1 MFFIKSVYCRV
12 FQAAFRMALPI
23 LPYRE
28 PEIINSCKDIGKVL
42 QKENA
47 TAVLVV
53 TDKGIINNGLL
64 KPVEDALNFNNTAYV
79 VYDETLPNPTV
90 INVEEAL
97 KLYYKNNCNT
107 IIAIGGGSAIDCAKA
122 VGVRVTY
129 PKRTVNQLGGKLKAW
144 RKLPTF
150 IAIPTT
156 AGTGSETTLAA
167 MITDSETHHKYA
179 IMSFPVIPHY
189 AVLDASLTYSLPPH
203 LTATTGMDALTHAVE
218 AYIGRSTTKE
228 TRRLALEAT
237 KLVFENVY
245 TAYSDGKNHTARENM
260 LHAAYKAGI
269 AFSKSYVGYIH
280 ALAHALGGLYGTPH
294 GLANTIIMPYILE
307 AYGKSV
313 HKKLHALGVYAG
325 ICNKS
330 DSYKIGAEKFIDAIK
345 KLNADMGI
353 ADKIQGIKKED
364 IFYLSKHAEK
374 EANPLY
380 PVPKLMTR
388 KELEDFYYK
397 VADWSK

>member
-12 FQAAFRMALPI
+12 FQAAFRMALPV

-28 PEIINSCKDIGKVL
+28 PEIINSCTEIGKVL
-42 QKENA
+42 KKENA
-47 TAVLVV
+47 TSVLVV
-53 TDKGIINNGLL
+53 TDKGIVNNGLL
-64 KPVEDALNFNNTAYV
+64 KPIEDELNTSNIPYA
-79 VYDETLPNPTV
+79 VYDDTLPNPTV
-90 INVEEAL
+90 KNVEDAL
-97 KLYYKNNCNT
+97 KLYHKNNCNA
-107 IIAIGGGSAIDCAKA
+107 IIAIGGGSAMDCAKA
-122 VGVRVTY
+122 MGARVTY

-144 RKLPTF
+144 RRLPTF

-189 AVLDASLTYSLPPH
+189 AVLDATLTYSLPPH
-203 LTATTGMDALTHAVE
+203 LTATTGMDALTHAIE

-228 TRRLALEAT
+228 TRKLALEAT

-245 TAYSDGKNHTARENM
+245 TAYSDGKNHAARENM
-260 LHAAYKAGI
+260 LHAAYKAGA

-294 GLANTIIMPYILE
+294 GLANTVIMPYVLE

-313 HKKLHALGVYAG
+313 HKKLHKLGSYAG
-325 ICNKS
+325 ICNEK
-330 DSYKIGAEKFIDAIK
+330 DSYEIGAKKFIDAIK
-345 KLNADMGI
+345 QLNAGMGI
-353 ADKIQGIKKED
+353 SNKIEGIKKED
-364 IFYLSKHAEK
+364 IFSLSKHAEK
-374 EANPLY
+374 ESNPLY

-388 KELEDFYYK
+388 KELESFYYEI
-397 VADWSK
+397 ADWSK

>member
-12 FQAAFRMALPI
+12 FQAAFKMALPV

-28 PEIINSCKDIGKVL
+28 PEIVGSCAGLGEVL
-42 QKENA
+42 KKEKA
-47 TAVLVV
+47 TSVLVV
-53 TDKGIINNGLL
+53 TDKGIVGNGLL
-64 KPVEDALNFNNTAYV
+64 KPVEEALKEGNIRYA

-90 INVEEAL
+90 INVEDAL
-97 KLYYKNNCNT
+97 KLYHKNKCNA
-107 IIAIGGGSAIDCAKA
+107 IIAIGGGSAMDCAKA
-122 VGVRVTY
+122 VGARAVY

-167 MITDSETHHKYA
+167 MITDSGTHHKYA
-179 IMSFPVIPHY
+179 IMSFPLIPHY
-189 AVLDASLTYSLPPH
+189 AVLDATLTYSLPPH

-228 TRRLALEAT
+228 TRRLAMEAT
-237 KLVFENVY
+237 KLIFENIH

-260 LHAAYKAGI
+260 LHSAYKAGI

-294 GLANTIIMPYILE
+294 GLANTVLMPCVLE

-313 HKKLHALGVYAG
+313 YKKLYKLGLYAG
-325 ICNKS
+325 ICDEK
-330 DSYKIGAEKFIDAIK
+330 DSYEIGARKFIDAIK

-353 ADKIQGIKKED
+353 PNTIEGIRKED
-364 IFYLSKHAEK
+364 IFSLAKHAEK

-388 KELEDFYYK
+388 KELENFYYMI
-397 VADWSK
+397 ADWSK

>member
-1 MFFIKSVYCRV
+1 
-12 FQAAFRMALPI
+12 MALPV

-28 PEIINSCKDIGKVL
+28 PEIINSCKEIGKVL
-42 QKENA
+42 KKEKA
-47 TAVLVV
+47 TSVLVV
-53 TDKGIINNGLL
+53 TDKGIVNNGLL
-64 KPVEDALNFNNTAYV
+64 KPVQDVLKTVKIPFL

-90 INVEEAL
+90 INVEDAL
-97 KLYYKNNCNT
+97 KLYHKNKCNA
-107 IIAIGGGSAIDCAKA
+107 IIAIGGGSAMDCAKA

-189 AVLDASLTYSLPPH
+189 AVLDATLTYSLPPH

-228 TRRLALEAT
+228 TRRLALDAT
-237 KLVFENVY
+237 KLVFENIY
-245 TAYSDGKNHTARENM
+245 TAYSDGKNHAARENM

-294 GLANTIIMPYILE
+294 GLANTVIMPYVLE

-313 HKKLHALGVYAG
+313 YKKLYKLGLNAE
-325 ICNKS
+325 ICDRN
-330 DSYKIGAEKFIDAIK
+330 DSYEIGAKKFIDVIK

-353 ADKIQGIKKED
+353 SNKIEGIKKED
-364 IFYLSKHAEK
+364 ILSLSKHAEK

-388 KELEDFYYK
+388 KELENFYYK
-397 VADWSK
+397 IADWSK